1 MNISKNIIVFHSFK
15 QNVIVLFVIF
25 QLGFSFGQSTSNCS
39 EILLNANKLYEQGSL
54 SEAIELALPCSQESA
69 PVSDRWKAHRLLA
82 MVYLASNNNDLAKKS
97 AEEMLELNPTYQP
110 SSLNDPIELI
120 KLLKSILLIPKLSF
134 GLALSM
140 GTNSTFPSVTKE
152 YIVADYNK
160 TYTAKNSYLFGASVG
175 YHFNEKFSLTGG
187 LYSVN
192 NKYNIDYQFNNWSVN
207 VSNKLNYL
215 NLPVML
221 EYALS
226 SRILGQKIR
235 PTSGTWIAQKKLKV
249 TLQAGVFGGRLLYSS
264 SDFSSTYLPDNTI
277 RKLSN
282 MNTISSRNLYQFGL
296 ITGIATSYEVGHGNL
311 FLKMNFSKSLSNITK
326 QSNRYNYTE
335 LSNDFYYLD
344 DNVYLRSASISLGYS
359 FYMNY
364 QVIRK

>member
-1 MNISKNIIVFHSFK
+1 MNISKNIIVYHSLK

-69 PVSDRWKAHRLLA
+69 PISDRWKAHRLLA

-140 GTNSTFPSVTKE
+140 GTNATFPTVTKE

-207 VSNKLNYL
+207 VGSKLNYL

-226 SRILGQKIR
+226 SRIFGQKMR
-235 PTSGTWIAQKKLKV
+235 PTSGTWIPQKKLKV
-249 TLQAGVFGGRLLYSS
+249 TLQAGMFGGRLLYSS
-264 SDFSSTYLPDNTI
+264 SDFSSTYLPDNTV
-277 RKLSN
+277 RQLWD
-282 MNTISSRNLYQFGL
+282 MNTLSSRNLYQYGL
-296 ITGIATSYEVGHGNL
+296 IAGVATSYEVGHGNL

-335 LSNDFYYLD
+335 LSNGFYYLD

-359 FYMNY
+359 LYMNY